1 MMSKI
6 SIQAQT
12 IGTATMFLAGSAF
25 ALGTFLLL
33 AYFCIP
39 EGQNFHGIT
48 RNTLIRAGLFYVM
61 LMVLLHT
68 IALIMLVVCLIVYR
82 QQRAYF
88 FIRIG
93 VLLLNLPVAIFY
105 THLIISIQN

>member
-6 SIQAQT
+6 PIQAQT
-12 IGTATMFLAGSAF
+12 IGTATTFLAGSAF

-39 EGQNFHGIT
+39 EGQDFYGIT
-48 RNTLIRAGLFYVM
+48 RNTLVTTGMFYVM

-82 QQRAYF
+82 QQPAYF

-93 VLLLNLPVAIFY
+93 VLLLNIPVAIFY
-105 THLIISIQN
+105 TFLIISIQN